1 MSKEW
6 STSLLFCHLMCA
18 RVIRKQLGESLILAW
33 KHLPIHYLFDTKGK
47 WHSVYATLTK
57 GWSLSCRYRMPGLR
71 CLLVS
76 CSEDTTSHVL
86 CFCPKLSKS
95 NPGFLKMSVP
105 SMAKAGWGNNAPG
118 FSRLW
123 RPDKVN
129 VTGSTRNRGNSP
141 DKNTGVG
148 SHSLPQGIFPTQELN
163 PCLLHCRQILYHLS
177 HQGSKT
183 RQ

>member
-6 STSLLFCHLMCA
+6 VTSLLFCHLMRA
-18 RVIRKQLGESLILAW
+18 RVISKQLGGSLIPAS

-47 WHSVYATLTK
+47 WHSVYTTVTK
-57 GWSLSCRYRMPGLR
+57 GWSLSCKYRTPGL

-76 CSEDTTSHVL
+76 CSEDTTPHGLCSH
-86 CFCPKLSKS
+86 PKLSES

-105 SMAKAGWGNNAPG
+105 PMAKAGWGNAPG
-118 FSRLW
+118 FRRLQ

-129 VTGSTRNRGNSP
+129 VTQWPRNRGNSP
-141 DKNTGVG
+141 GKNTGEG
-148 SHSLPQGIFPTQELN
+148 SHSLLQGIFPTQELN

-183 RQ
+183 RE

>member
-6 STSLLFCHLMCA
+6 FTSLLFCHLMCA

-33 KHLPIHYLFDTKGK
+33 KHLPVHYFFDTKGK
-47 WHSVYATLTK
+47 RHSVYTTLTK
-57 GWSLSCRYRMPGLR
+57 GWSLSCRYRTPG
-71 CLLVS
+71 LLVS
-76 CSEDTTSHVL
+76 CSEDTTSQVL
-86 CFCPKLSKS
+86 CFCPKLSES

-105 SMAKAGWGNNAPG
+105 SMAKAGWGNAPG
-118 FSRLW
+118 FR

-129 VTGSTRNRGNSP
+129 VTGWSRNRENSP
-141 DKNTGVG
+141 GKNTGVG
-148 SHSLPQGIFPTQELN
+148 SHSLLQGIFPTQELN
-163 PCLLHCRQILYHLS
+163 HCLLHCRQILHHLS